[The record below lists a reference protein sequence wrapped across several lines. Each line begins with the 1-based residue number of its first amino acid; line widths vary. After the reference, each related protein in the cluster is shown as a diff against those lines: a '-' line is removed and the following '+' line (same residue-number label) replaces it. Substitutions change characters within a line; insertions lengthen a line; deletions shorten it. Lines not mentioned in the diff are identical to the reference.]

1 MSGMQDAGHEPQVKD
16 ETGGTK
22 PANPKG
28 FRSGFVPI
36 TGLPNAGKSTLMNS
50 LCGTRLSIIS
60 DKPQTT
66 RNNILGILNTPD
78 FQAVFVDT
86 PGFLRGRNMFERS
99 MANAIKRAASEEG
112 DLCILITEPGLP
124 PEDKIPLFE
133 PLKMVRCPLYLAV
146 NKLDKETTDARVK
159 AAEEFYGKLLP
170 VKQVFHISALTGGGL
185 KELRAAIRYALP
197 EHPPYYPQDQLTDR
211 WEKFYAAEII
221 REQIFKLYSQE
232 IPYAS
237 AVEIEVFRETPGE
250 NDEILA
256 KIHIA
261 RESQKPIIIG
271 KGGSMIKI
279 LREASAK
286 ALAAFLRR
294 PVELHLTVKVSP
306 GWQDNPVFLK
316 EIGFYEKK

>member
-1 MSGMQDAGHEPQVKD
+1 MTT
-16 ETGGTK
+16 ET
-22 PANPKG
+22 PAG
-28 FRSGFVPI
+28 FRAGFVPI

-66 RNNILGILNTPD
+66 RNNILGILNAPG

-99 MANAIKRAASEEG
+99 MANAIKRAAAEEG
-112 DLCILITEPGLP
+112 DLCILIAEPGLP
-124 PEDKIPLFE
+124 PEDKVPLFE
-133 PLKMVRCPLYLAV
+133 PLRQVRCPLYLAV

-170 VKQVFHISALTGGGL
+170 IKQVFHISALTGGGL
-185 KELRAAIRYALP
+185 KELRAAIREALP
-197 EHPPYYPQDQLTDR
+197 EHPPYYPLDQLTDR

-221 REQIFKLYSQE
+221 REQIFKIYSQE

-261 RESQKPIIIG
+261 RESQKSILIG
-271 KGGSMIKI
+271 KGGNMIKI
-279 LREASAK
+279 LREASVK

-306 GWQDNPVFLK
+306 GWQDNPAFLK
-316 EIGFYEKK
+316 EIGLLPSK

>member
-1 MSGMQDAGHEPQVKD
+1 MKNDNGMARPES
-16 ETGGTK
+16 
-22 PANPKG
+22 PAG
-28 FRSGFVPI
+28 FRAGFVPI

-78 FQAVFVDT
+78 SQAVFVDT

-99 MANAIKRAASEEG
+99 MVNAIKRAAAEEG
-112 DLCILITEPGLP
+112 DLCILIAEPGLP
-124 PEDKIPLFE
+124 PEDKIPLFD
-133 PLKMVRCPLYLAV
+133 PLKQVRCPLYLAV
-146 NKLDKETTDARVK
+146 NKLDKETTDVRVK

-185 KELRAAIRYALP
+185 KELRAAIKAALP

-250 NDEILA
+250 EDQVLA

-271 KGGSMIKI
+271 KGGAMIKR
-279 LREASAK
+279 LREASEK

-306 GWQDNPVFLK
+306 GWQDNPAFLK
-316 EIGFYEKK
+316 EIGFYDKK